1 MKVRKN
7 PKSQKRGNSA
17 RPTNHALSKIV
28 ISSAVYLQSER
39 AIYRFIRNCIL
50 YNVLAISQIR
60 RSHIFTVDGQTM
72 TYFSIRP
79 VLNIIKASMYNGYWC
94 YNTIP

>member
-50 YNVLAISQIR
+50 YNVLARTQIR

-79 VLNIIKASMYNGYWC
+79 VLYVRNVVQYF
-94 YNTIP
+94 